1 MFYLICT
8 YTAKKL
14 AQPRRKNSTD
24 ASALSARFSISEKD
38 NLSKKA
44 ANWGSIWN
52 NSSLVAGAAWE
63 SRPYRLS
70 WHFQSP
76 RHRGTAHQ
84 NRSWVRWQNTH
95 RCWSWSSCPHS
106 PNPISCTIYVVVIIK
121 RRSALSKYVEN
132 FYLRMLWNWITIHN
146 TCWHMHLQSRHLGRP
161 GTLAI
166 TWSSLLNGISW

>member
-1 MFYLICT
+1 MVHPKVHVLWQHPFEQIFYGHPPLHGLWYIHLCGILVRCFIQCT
-8 YTAKKL
+8 TLKA
-14 AQPRRKNSTD
+14 PRCYIQRD
-24 ASALSARFSISEKD
+24 Y
-38 NLSKKA
+38 LSKKA

-132 FYLRMLWNWITIHN
+132 FYLRMLWNWITI
-146 TCWHMHLQSRHLGRP
+146 P
-161 GTLAI
+161 V
-166 TWSSLLNGISW
+166 GICICKAGI